1 MSEAGS
7 SSSDA
12 KLTVCIDFKSP
23 QAYLAID
30 PTYALADELDLEIDW
45 LPLLVAPMTRP
56 EPVAENADRGTRHR
70 GFRAEYAEREIRRH
84 ADLRGLVIKEIY
96 RAPVDSSLA
105 GVGLLWVKEHSRECL
120 RGYMARIFDGYW
132 RTRELDIADAS
143 AIAGIV
149 EEIGAESEGCAAYL
163 NGEGRE
169 ALERLQTSLHEA
181 GLFNVPGYVVDEE
194 IFFGRQHLPMIRW
207 LLTDKQGHPPI

>member
-1 MSEAGS
+1 MSEAGTRS
-7 SSSDA
+7 FDA

-23 QAYLAID
+23 QAYLAKD

-45 LPLLVAPMTRP
+45 LPLLVAQMTRP

-70 GFRAEYAEREIRRH
+70 GFRAEYAEREIQRY
-84 ADLRGLVIKEIY
+84 ADLRGLVIKDVY
-96 RAPVDSSLA
+96 HAPVDSSLA
-105 GVGLLWVKEHSRECL
+105 AVGLLWVKEHSPECL
-120 RGYMARIFDGYW
+120 RGYMDRVFDRYW
-132 RTRELDIADAS
+132 RTQELDIADAT

-149 EEIGAESEGCAAYL
+149 EEIGAAREGCAAYL
-163 NGEGRE
+163 DGEGRRV
-169 ALERLQTSLHEA
+169 LERLQRSLHEA

-194 IFFGRQHLPMIRW
+194 IYFGRQHLAMIRW